1 METAI
6 RRGTTQV
13 TVVFLVAAGIVLA
26 LGLAGARATP
36 FTVAACVL
44 LAWALYLTRP
54 ETDAGSVMGVDIDGL
69 LETLWLAPAVAAVP
83 LMFELGATPA
93 EMQALG
99 GLLGLAGMMNYFLR
113 PLYLVAYSLVA
124 ALRRQLDGSL

>member
-13 TVVFLVAAGIVLA
+13 TVVFLVASAIVLA
-26 LGLAGARATP
+26 LGLVGATATL
-36 FTVAACVL
+36 VL
-44 LAWALYLTRP
+44 VFLLVGLSAALYRTRP
-54 ETDAGSVMGVDIDGL
+54 ETAVGTVVSVDVDRL

-83 LMFELGATPA
+83 LVIELGATPA

-99 GLLGLAGMMNYFLR
+99 GLLGLAGMVNYFLR
-113 PLYLVAYSLVA
+113 PLYLVVYGIVA
-124 ALRRQLDGSL
+124 TLTRERDGSL

>member
-26 LGLAGARATP
+26 LGLVGARATP
-36 FTVAACVL
+36 FIVAVCVGLACG
-44 LAWALYLTRP
+44 LYLTRP
-54 ETDAGSVMGVDIDGL
+54 DTELGGVLGVDIDGL

-83 LMFELGATPA
+83 LVFELGATAA

-99 GLLGLAGMMNYFLR
+99 GLLGLAGMVNYFLR
-113 PLYLVAYSLVA
+113 PLYLVVYSVA
-124 ALRRQLDGSL
+124 AALSRQLEGTL